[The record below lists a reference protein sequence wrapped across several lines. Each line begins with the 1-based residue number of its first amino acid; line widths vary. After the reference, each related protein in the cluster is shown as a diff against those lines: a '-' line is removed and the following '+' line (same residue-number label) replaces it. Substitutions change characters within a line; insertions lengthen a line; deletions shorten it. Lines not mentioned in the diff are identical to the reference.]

1 MRSALAQRSTEAS
14 PPNESGAKG
23 KLVSLKIPP
32 AKIYF
37 SEEDRRAILQQIDEA
52 LVSGQ
57 LTLGK
62 HVKAFEEC
70 FAQKI
75 GARYAVAV
83 NSGTSSLEIPLRIL
97 GVQDKTVLVP
107 TNTFFATPA
116 AVIHAG
122 GKPRFV
128 DADPA
133 TFAITLE
140 AIKSR
145 LTEDTAGVIVVHIA
159 GIVSPEMPA
168 IRNFCSDRG
177 LFLLEDAA
185 HAHGSSLN
193 DQAAGTFGDAAS
205 FSFYPTKVMTSAE
218 GGMIV
223 TNSRRIY
230 EEAVIYRDQGKAD
243 FLTNAHTRL
252 GYNWRM
258 SEPHAIIGHSQLSR
272 LEEFIVARNRIAQ
285 IYDEGLRDISGL
297 TAVSPPPASRSNYYK
312 YIALLDASRDRAV
325 LKKLLREEYGV
336 GLSGEVYEAPCH
348 VQPVFADYADSEFPI
363 ANDICRRHICLP
375 VYATMTE
382 DEAHYVLDSLGAA
395 LGRVKGE
402 GPQ

>member
-1 MRSALAQRSTEAS
+1 
-14 PPNESGAKG
+14 
-23 KLVSLKIPP
+23 VSLKIPP

-37 SEEDRRAILQQIDEA
+37 SEEDREVILQQIDEA

-62 HVKAFEEC
+62 HVKEFEEC

-83 NSGTSSLEIPLRIL
+83 NSGTSSLEIPLRIF
-97 GVQDKTVLVP
+97 GVRDKTVLVP

-128 DADPA
+128 EADPA
-133 TFAITLE
+133 TFAMSLE
-140 AIKSR
+140 GIKSR
-145 LTEDTAGVIVVHIA
+145 VTEDTAGVIVVHIA
-159 GIVSPEMPA
+159 GIVSPDLPA
-168 IRNFCSDRG
+168 IRDFCKERN
-177 LFLLEDAA
+177 LFLLEDSA
-185 HAHGSSLN
+185 HAHGSSL
-193 DQAAGTFGDAAS
+193 DGQSAGSFGDAAS

-223 TNSRRIY
+223 TNNQRVY
-230 EEAVIYRDQGKAD
+230 EEALIYRDQGKAD

-252 GYNWRM
+252 GYNWRL
-258 SEPHAIIGHSQLSR
+258 SEPHAIIGHSQLGH
-272 LEEFIVARNRIAQ
+272 LEEFITARNRIAR
-285 IYDEGLRDISGL
+285 IYDNELRDITGV
-297 TAVSPPPASRSNYYK
+297 TALCLPPGSRSNYYK
-312 YIALLDASRDRAV
+312 YIALLDASHDRGA
-325 LKKLLREEYGV
+325 LKKLLREKYGV

-348 VQPVFADYADSEFPI
+348 VQPVFAEYVDSEFPV
-363 ANDICRRHICLP
+363 ALDICRRHICLP

-382 DEAHYVLDSLGAA
+382 DEARYVVDSLRAGLFS
-395 LGRVKGE
+395 LGTVKGE
-402 GPQ
+402 VLQ

>member
-1 MRSALAQRSTEAS
+1 
-14 PPNESGAKG
+14 
-23 KLVSLKIPP
+23 VSLKIPP

-37 SEEDRRAILQQIDEA
+37 SEEDRQVVLQQIDEA

-83 NSGTSSLEIPLRIL
+83 NSGTSSLEIPLRIF
-97 GVQDKTVLVP
+97 GVRDQTVLVP

-133 TFAITLE
+133 AFAITLDG
-140 AIKSR
+140 IKGR
-145 LTEDTAGVIVVHIA
+145 LTKDTAGVIVVHIA
-159 GIVSPEMPA
+159 GIVTPELPA
-168 IRNFCSDRG
+168 IRDFCKERG

-193 DQAAGTFGDAAS
+193 GQAAGTFGDAAS

-223 TNSRRIY
+223 TDNQRIY
-230 EEAVIYRDQGKAD
+230 EEALIYRDQGKAD

-258 SEPHAIIGHSQLSR
+258 SEPHAIIGHSQLGH
-272 LEEFIVARNRIAQ
+272 LEEFVTARNRIAR
-285 IYDEGLRDISGL
+285 IYDEGLRHIPGL
-297 TAVSPPPASRSNYYK
+297 TALSLPPASRSNYYK
-312 YIALLDASRDRAV
+312 YIALLDASLDRVA

-348 VQPVFADYADSEFPI
+348 VQPVFADYADSKFPV
-363 ANDICRRHICLP
+363 AVDICRRHICLP

-382 DEAHYVLDSLGAA
+382 DEARYVLDSLRAGVFLLGAI
-395 LGRVKGE
+395 KGD

>member
-1 MRSALAQRSTEAS
+1 VT
-14 PPNESGAKG
+14 
-23 KLVSLKIPP
+23 LKIPP

-37 SEEDRRAILQQIDEA
+37 PEEDRRAILQQIDEA

-83 NSGTSSLEIPLRIL
+83 NSGTSSLEIPLRIF
-97 GVQDKTVLVP
+97 GVQEKTVLVP

-116 AVIHAG
+116 AVVHAG

-128 DADPA
+128 DADRA
-133 TFAITLE
+133 TFAISLDG
-140 AIKSR
+140 IKSR
-145 LTEDTAGVIVVHIA
+145 LTQDTAGVIVVHIA
-159 GIVSPEMPA
+159 GIVSPELPA
-168 IRNFCSDRG
+168 IRDFCKERG

-185 HAHGSSLN
+185 HAHGSSL
-193 DQAAGTFGDAAS
+193 DGQSAGTFGDAAS

-223 TNSRRIY
+223 TNNQRIY
-230 EEAVIYRDQGKAD
+230 EEALIYRDQGKAD

-258 SEPHAIIGHSQLSR
+258 SEPHAIIGHTQLSH
-272 LEEFIVARNRIAQ
+272 LEEFVAARNRIAR
-285 IYDEGLRDISGL
+285 IYDEGLREMPWL
-297 TAVSPPPASRSNYYK
+297 TRLSLPSASRSNYYK
-312 YIALLDASRDRAV
+312 YIALLDSSIDRGA
-325 LKKLLREEYGV
+325 LKKLLREKYGI
-336 GLSGEVYEAPCH
+336 GLSGEVYEMPCH
-348 VQPVFADYADSEFPI
+348 LQPVFADYADGEFPI
-363 ANDICRRHICLP
+363 AVDICRRHICLP

-382 DEAHYVLDSLGAA
+382 DEAGYVLDSLRAGVFL
-395 LGRVKGE
+395 LGTIKGE

>member
-1 MRSALAQRSTEAS
+1 L
-14 PPNESGAKG
+14 PNESGAKG

-37 SEEDRRAILQQIDEA
+37 SETDRQTILQQIDEA

-75 GARYAVAV
+75 GARYAIAV
-83 NSGTSSLEIPLRIL
+83 NSGTASLEIPLRIL

-133 TFAITLE
+133 TFAISLE
-140 AIKSR
+140 EIKNR

-159 GIVSPEMPA
+159 GIVTPELPA
-168 IRNFCSDRG
+168 IRDFCKERN

-185 HAHGSSLN
+185 HAHGSSL
-193 DQAAGTFGDAAS
+193 DGQSAGTFGDAAS

-218 GGMIV
+218 GGIVV
-223 TNSRRIY
+223 TNTRRIY
-230 EEAVIYRDQGKAD
+230 EEALIYRDQGKAD

-258 SEPHAIIGHSQLSR
+258 SEPHAIIGHSQLGR
-272 LEEFIVARNRIAQ
+272 LEEFVAARKRIAR
-285 IYDEGLRDISGL
+285 IYDEGLCEIPGL
-297 TAVSPPPASRSNYYK
+297 HALSLPPASRSNYYK
-312 YIALLDASRDRAV
+312 YIALLDTSVDRSV
-325 LKKLLREEYGV
+325 LKKLLREEYSI
-336 GLSGEVYEAPCH
+336 GLSGEVYETPCH
-348 VQPVFADYADSEFPI
+348 VQPVFAAYTDDVFPI
-363 ANDICRRHICLP
+363 AVDICRRHICLP

-382 DEAHYVLDSLGAA
+382 DEAGYVLGSLRAA
-395 LGRVKGE
+395 LNTIKGE